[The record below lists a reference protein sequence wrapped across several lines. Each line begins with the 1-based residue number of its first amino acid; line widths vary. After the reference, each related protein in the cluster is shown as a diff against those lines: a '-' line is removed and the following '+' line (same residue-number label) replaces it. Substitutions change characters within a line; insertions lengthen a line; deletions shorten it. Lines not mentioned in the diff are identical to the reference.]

1 VGGRG
6 VEEDE
11 EEEEENEAGAM
22 RGAEKNN
29 LLLSVEFVHIGRF

>member
-11 EEEEENEAGAM
+11 EEEEENEAGPDRSSDAV
-22 RGAEKNN
+22 RRQDGA
-29 LLLSVEFVHIGRF
+29 LSEGG